1 MRKISVSSLFWEATF
16 ISNIFSLNMADK
28 EELIIFFI
36 KFFQQTSV
44 FPEYGLIEIL
54 HNFHCPNVFRP
65 VH

>member
-1 MRKISVSSLFWEATF
+1 MSSVFWEATY

-36 KFFQQTSV
+36 KFFQQPYV
-44 FPEYGLIEIL
+44 FPEYGIIEIL
-54 HNFHCPNVFRP
+54 HNFHCPKRLRP